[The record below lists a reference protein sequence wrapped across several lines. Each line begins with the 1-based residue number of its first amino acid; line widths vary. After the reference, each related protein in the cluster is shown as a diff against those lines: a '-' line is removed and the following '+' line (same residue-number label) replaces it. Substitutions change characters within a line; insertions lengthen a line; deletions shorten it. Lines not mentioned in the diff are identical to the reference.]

1 MCVIGDKM
9 KKEYIIPI
17 LMFVSVLLLTLAN
30 WAYASGGHHDGEDGR
45 DGVDGANGT
54 NGVDGKD
61 GINGLR
67 GKQGLPGIDGL
78 NGSSGMSYG
87 VASAISAA
95 QCHFDGGSFDLQLC
109 GGYGNAFGQDAYT
122 FGAGQK
128 IGDFLFNFTETT
140 ENGKSSHGFGVN
152 WKVKLK

>member
-1 MCVIGDKM
+1 MFFCVVAVLFFITNIAWSS
-9 KKEYIIPI
+9 EYHK
-17 LMFVSVLLLTLAN
+17 
-30 WAYASGGHHDGEDGR
+30 HHDNE
-45 DGVDGANGT
+45 VNTTIIIEPAP
-54 NGVDGKD
+54 VV
-61 GINGLR
+61 INENTSLVIPSVR
-67 GKQGLPGIDGL
+67 
-78 NGSSGMSYG
+78 G

-128 IGDFLFNFTETT
+128 VGDFLLNFTETT

-152 WKVKLK
+152 WKVKFK